1 MRSAAAAAAKH
12 LRLRRQRL
20 AAPAAR
26 SAKNLVAAARPL
38 GRPVVR
44 WYSHP
49 VGVNTPCR
57 MGSPGCRD
65 VPRVVR
71 LAALAR
77 ADERR
82 RKEIGPSARACS
94 GAAGGAVAVGPRPDG
109 PAPDGP
115 TPASCGCGRA
125 GGARRVNEGPLSR
138 TATWKVQEQ
147 GSSSNL
153 SGFLG
158 SRARSLRWCIHLDAV
173 LSPRAY
179 CSRIVPTAVRYYQLF
194 KRDLCMHKYA
204 IDEMTPH
211 FFLLTGQRHPMS
223 ASKVR
228 CSS

>member
-1 MRSAAAAAAKH
+1 MCATRCKCAPRPQPLPSTSACGVSAWQ
-12 LRLRRQRL
+12 RLRR
-20 AAPAAR
+20 APQKTW
-26 SAKNLVAAARPL
+26 SQAARPL

-125 GGARRVNEGPLSR
+125 GGARRRRLSALLKYRDHGWTPPLAALLPEQPKDEQPVGLHICANISGRVISDRIGNWLRVGPR
-138 TATWKVQEQ
+138 
-147 GSSSNL
+147 
-153 SGFLG
+153 SG
-158 SRARSLRWCIHLDAV
+158 
-173 LSPRAY
+173 
-179 CSRIVPTAVRYYQLF
+179 
-194 KRDLCMHKYA
+194 
-204 IDEMTPH
+204 
-211 FFLLTGQRHPMS
+211 
-223 ASKVR
+223 
-228 CSS
+228 